1 MICLEVVQLAGQCTG
16 IFYNVTAKGLT
27 LFFLHKMMQVHEGR
41 NHEVRELVKNAGLQ
55 VSVCSI
61 IDIIYIFFE

>member
-1 MICLEVVQLAGQCTG
+1 MICLEVVQLAGQCTC

-27 LFFLHKMMQVHEGR
+27 LFCLHKMMQVHEGR

-61 IDIIYIFFE
+61 IDIIYIYFE